1 MVVNGH
7 SIVVNVLYI
16 SPIDFPGKFFLYGPA
31 FSERI
36 SHDHLPGPSDKLL
49 DKVPGF
55 LINIACFVLSARKDW
70 LSFIFYFYCLI

>member
-1 MVVNGH
+1 MFVNGH

-16 SPIDFPGKFFLYGPA
+16 SPIDFPGKFFLHGPA
-31 FSERI
+31 CSEGI

-55 LINIACFVLSARKDW
+55 LINIACFVLSTGKDW
-70 LSFIFYFYCLI
+70 LSFVSCFYCLI